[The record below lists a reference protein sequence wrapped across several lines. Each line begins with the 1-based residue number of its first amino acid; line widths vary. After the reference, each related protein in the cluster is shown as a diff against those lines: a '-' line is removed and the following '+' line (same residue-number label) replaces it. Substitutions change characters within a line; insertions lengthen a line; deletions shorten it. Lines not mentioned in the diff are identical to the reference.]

1 MSKYA
6 LLLEYDGAEFNGWQR
21 QSGDP
26 TIQATV
32 EKALQTFTRQKHL
45 RVTGSGRTDAG
56 VHARGQVAH
65 FECEALPH
73 DASQRLVK
81 ALNGL
86 LPPTVA
92 VRAAVQV
99 RESFHA
105 RYDARLRRYHYYA
118 STEPLALER
127 NRRLVVHFSPDFE
140 RMNRACALL
149 IGNQHF
155 GAFCRTRSATVNRIC
170 SIVRAQWEPE
180 IHSGCWRFVVEAD
193 RFLHGMVRAMVGTLL
208 EIGRG
213 KRSVQDMKRILATQ
227 DRRESGVA
235 APAYGLVLD
244 QVTYDIPI
252 FGGSD

>member
-1 MSKYA
+1 MSRYA
-6 LLLEYDGAEFNGWQR
+6 LLLEYDGSEFNGWQR
-21 QSGDP
+21 QSVGP

-32 EKALQTFTRQKHL
+32 EKALRTFTRQKYL
-45 RVTGSGRTDAG
+45 QVTGSGRTDAG

-65 FECEALPH
+65 FECETLSDHAF
-73 DASQRLVK
+73 QRLVK

-92 VRAAVQV
+92 VRAAAQV
-99 RESFHA
+99 HESFHA
-105 RYDARLRRYHYYA
+105 RYDATLRRYHYYV

-127 NRRLVVHFSPDFE
+127 NRRLEIYSSPDFE

-193 RFLHGMVRAMVGTLL
+193 RFLHGMVRALVGTLL
-208 EIGRG
+208 EIGCG
-213 KRSVQDMKRILATQ
+213 KRSVQDLNRILATQ

-235 APAYGLVLD
+235 APAYGLVLE
-244 QVTYDIPI
+244 QVTYDTPI

>member
-1 MSKYA
+1 MSRYA
-6 LLLEYDGAEFNGWQR
+6 LLLEYDGSEFNGWQR
-21 QSGDP
+21 QSGGP
-26 TIQATV
+26 TIQASV
-32 EKALQTFTRQKHL
+32 EKALQTFTRQKY
-45 RVTGSGRTDAG
+45 VQITGSGRTDAG

-65 FECEALPH
+65 FECETLPD
-73 DASQRLVK
+73 DAFQRLVK

-92 VRAAVQV
+92 VRAATQV
-99 RESFHA
+99 HENFHA

-127 NRRLVVHFSPDFE
+127 NRRLVIYSSPDFE

-170 SIVRAQWEPE
+170 SVRRAQWEPE
-180 IHSGCWRFVVEAD
+180 VHPGCWRFVVEAD
-193 RFLHGMVRAMVGTLL
+193 RFLHGMVRALVGTLL

-235 APAYGLVLD
+235 APAYGLVLEH
-244 QVTYDIPI
+244 VKYDTPI
-252 FGGSD
+252 FGGGN